1 MDEPGDDN
9 RFTVRGDVPGTVVQ
23 AGRTGSVHTGPVHG
37 ETVHVGDVH
46 HHYGTAGQAGFR
58 AGGVLALSRKDYV
71 TAVADLSRAHRAA
84 PEDADLDF
92 LLALALLRGH
102 RPHRIRSSG
111 DLAAVLDCLR
121 RAEHLP
127 HAKLLLLL
135 VKEDRGRFWERGGRV
150 SGEVQ
155 ALVDDADPAAV
166 RQILDHVTATEN
178 RVWRLLE
185 ASR

>member
-1 MDEPGDDN
+1 MDEPGDDTRN
-9 RFTVRGDVPGTVVQ
+9 TVRGDVHGTVFQ
-23 AGRTGSVHTGPVHG
+23 AGRTGNVNTGPVHG
-37 ETVHVGDVH
+37 ETVYLGDVH
-46 HHYGTAGQAGFR
+46 LHGTAERADFR
-58 AGGVLALSRKDYV
+58 DGGVLALSRKDYA
-71 TAVADLSRAHRAA
+71 TAVADLSRACRAA
-84 PEDADLDF
+84 PADAGLGF

-102 RPHRIRSSG
+102 RPHRIRSTRE
-111 DLAAVLDCLR
+111 LTAVLDCLR

-127 HAKLLLLL
+127 HARLL
-135 VKEDRGRFWERGGRV
+135 VLLVQEDRGRFWERGGRV

-166 RQILDHVTATEN
+166 RQILDHVTAPEN